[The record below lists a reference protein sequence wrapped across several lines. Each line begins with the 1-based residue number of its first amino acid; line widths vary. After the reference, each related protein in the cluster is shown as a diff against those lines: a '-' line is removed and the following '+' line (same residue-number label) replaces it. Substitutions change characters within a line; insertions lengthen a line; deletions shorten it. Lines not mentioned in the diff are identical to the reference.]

1 MPHDST
7 FQTLSGRLR
16 QILFSPKGSLEGLLI
31 EVEDSPIQLSMT
43 PASVDPVALGKSVGK
58 TIEVKARRDHS
69 PKTQHG
75 VHPVYQ
81 LHSITKIGGRSHISR
96 DGEVISI
103 RGVVTAIHYAKHGE
117 PNGVILEAGEFV
129 HTRPDGMKKLKL
141 KIGSKVTVHGET
153 RMTILGTPLIE
164 AREVNRV
171 TLE

>member
-7 FQTLSGRLR
+7 FQTLSGQLR

-31 EVEDSPIQLSMT
+31 EVDESPIQILIT
-43 PASVDPVALGKSVGK
+43 PASLGALALGKSVGK

-69 PKTQHG
+69 PKTKHG

-81 LHSITKIGGRSHISR
+81 LQSITKIGGRACTPK
-96 DGEVISI
+96 DGEDISI

-129 HTRPDGMKKLKL
+129 HTRPDGMKRLKL
-141 KIGSKVTVHGET
+141 KIGSKLTVHGET
-153 RMTILGTPLIE
+153 RMTVLGTPLIE
-164 AREVNRV
+164 AREVNSV

>member
-1 MPHDST
+1 MPHHST
-7 FQTLSGRLR
+7 IQTLSGRLR
-16 QILFSPKGSLEGLLI
+16 QILFSPKGSLEGFLI
-31 EVEDSPIQLSMT
+31 EVEGSPIQISIT
-43 PASVDPVALGKSVGK
+43 PGSVDAVAIGKSVGK

-69 PKTQHG
+69 PKAKHG

-81 LHSITKIGGRSHISR
+81 LQSVTKIGWKSPASK
-96 DGEVISI
+96 DGEDISI

-141 KIGSKVTVHGET
+141 KIGSRVAVRGET

>member
-16 QILFSPKGSLEGLLI
+16 QILFSPKGSLEGFLI
-31 EVEDSPIQLSMT
+31 EVEDSPIQISIT
-43 PASVDPVALGKSVGK
+43 KGSVDAVALGKSVGK

-69 PKTQHG
+69 PKTKHG
-75 VHPVYQ
+75 AHPVYQ
-81 LHSITKIGGRSHISR
+81 LQSVTKIGGRSHTSK
-96 DGEVISI
+96 DGEDISI

-141 KIGSKVTVHGET
+141 KIGAKVTVHGET
-153 RMTILGTPLIE
+153 RMSLLGTPLIE

-171 TLE
+171 TLK

>member
-7 FQTLSGRLR
+7 FQTLSGQLR

-31 EVEDSPIQLSMT
+31 EVDESP
-43 PASVDPVALGKSVGK
+43 
-58 TIEVKARRDHS
+58 VKALRDHS
-69 PKTQHG
+69 PKTKHG

-81 LHSITKIGGRSHISR
+81 LQSITKIGGRACTPK
-96 DGEVISI
+96 DGEDISI

-129 HTRPDGMKKLKL
+129 HTRPDGMKRLKL

-153 RMTILGTPLIE
+153 RMTVLGTPLIE
-164 AREVNRV
+164 AREVNSV